1 MSLDQETAALRAVP
15 LFQHVRDKS
24 LQLLAFLAERERFNP
39 GEPLCLT
46 GEAGE
51 HVYVLLEGE
60 ADVLVGVGEDRRQ
73 VAVLGPHQVVGE
85 IAVLCDMPR
94 TADVIAADEV
104 VALRISKEL
113 LLQML
118 AETPEMALEVMRVLA
133 IRLQETTQALSEA
146 QAANA

>member
-24 LQLLAFLAERERFNP
+24 LQLLAFLAERERFRP
-39 GEPLCLT
+39 GEAMCLT
-46 GEAGE
+46 GELGE
-51 HVYVLLEGE
+51 HAYVLLEGS
-60 ADVLVGVGEDRRQ
+60 ANVLVGDGDERRQ

-85 IAVLCDMPR
+85 IAVLCDVPR

-104 VALRISKEL
+104 LALRISKEL

-118 AETPEMALEVMRVLA
+118 AETPEMALEVMRSLA
-133 IRLQETTQALSEA
+133 IRLHETTQAL
-146 QAANA
+146 QAARAVKG